1 MAFGI
6 GSGWWGRPK
15 KPAFDAL
22 DASKTVQENAIN
34 SAATSLDGNVTL
46 TNADG
51 TGFSGGKLNVSIAGA
66 TSSDALGIAETG
78 GITVVGSTVYYQGE
92 QIGTVA
98 SSGNA
103 GAPLTVQFDSGPVSN
118 EAATALA
125 RSVTY
130 SSSSDAPSTQ
140 FRTVTFQATDAENT
154 VGSAKLRLK
163 VAAENDAPVV
173 TGLSEH
179 VVRDLSDAGTPRS
192 VDSDLVVTNPDGTGF
207 KGGSLSIHLDGA
219 TSGDDITLVPGTYRI
234 VDNKVYDGRKVVGT
248 VTSDGQDGHDLTIQ
262 LKPGVNFT
270 DANMTAL
277 ARQVAHSTS
286 DAAPPEGERT
296 LSYTFKDREGDVTT
310 KQAGLSIDY
319 PNRPPVAQDDTR
331 TIAEDTA
338 LVIQASS
345 LVGNDT
351 DLDGD
356 SLTVTAVGEASHGT
370 VALVNGQITFI
381 PDADYNGPASFT
393 YTVSDGKGGT
403 DIATVAVNVAPVN
416 DAPVAGD
423 DTLSMNEDSALVIF
437 PGAYPGISIPRPTVA
452 LPTSSVLGNDTDAE
466 GDALTIVAVGGAS
479 HGSVELINGTL
490 VFYPD
495 PDYTGPASF
504 TYTVSDGK
512 GGTDTATV
520 AVNVTPANDA
530 PAAAD
535 DAVAMSEDGWLFFAT
550 PNIEFGVPAAT
561 PIELK
566 NFEFSALLSN
576 DSDVDGDSLSIVA
589 VGDATHGTVYLE
601 SGTLMDGS
609 EYRFIKFVPDPDYT
623 GPASFSYTVSDGKG
637 GMDTATVAV
646 NVAPVNDA
654 PVAGGDTVATAEDT
668 PLVVAVADLL
678 ANDSDIDGDTLTVIS
693 VGGVGGGGTGNGGG
707 MGGTGGS
714 GVDGGGG
721 SGGGGGSTVVGGSV
735 SLDQGQITFTP
746 APDYTGPAAF
756 SYTVSDGHGG
766 IATANVT
773 VNVTPVNDAPVIT
786 SEEACSVAE
795 NAVGTA
801 YQIVASDVDGDALT
815 YALSGAD
822 AHLFT
827 VDADGRVAFKV
838 APDFDIPAD
847 ADGDNVYDIV
857 VEAHDGAVATTRDV
871 TITVTDTGDN
881 RAPVAAD
888 DTVSV
893 REDVEL
899 VFQQQAVP
907 DEGDGDG
914 GRGLVLL
921 LGDDTD
927 PDGDP
932 LAVTAVGDGVNGDV
946 VLDDQ
951 GRIHFRPDDDFNG
964 AASFSYTVSDGRGG
978 TDTATVTVNVTPVN
992 DAPVAVDDAIFWL
1005 SPPQAILFT
1014 GDLLANDR
1022 DVDGDSLFFAGIGN
1036 AQGGTATWSDNNVTF
1051 VFDSGVSSGSFTYTV
1066 SDGYGG
1072 WDTGHVTIE
1081 NVRALPV

>member
-1 MAFGI
+1 MAF
-6 GSGWWGRPK
+6 GSGWWGRSK

-22 DASKTVQENAIN
+22 DASKTVQENAVN
-34 SAATSLDGNVTL
+34 SAATPLDGNVTL

-51 TGFSGGKLNVSIAGA
+51 TGFSGGQLNVSIAGA
-66 TSSDALGIAETG
+66 TSSDALGIAEIG

-92 QIGTVA
+92 QIGTVT

-130 SSSSDAPSTQ
+130 SSSSDAPSAQ

-154 VGSAKLRLK
+154 VGSAKLKLK
-163 VAAENDAPVV
+163 VAAANDAPVV

-179 VVRDLSDAGTPRS
+179 VVRDLSDAATPRA

-207 KGGSLSIHLDGA
+207 KGGSLSVHLDGA
-219 TSGDDITLVPGTYRI
+219 TSGDDITLAPGTYRI
-234 VDNKVYDGRKVVGT
+234 VDNTVYDGRKVVGT

-286 DAAPPEGERT
+286 DAAPSEGERT

-319 PNRPPVAQDDTR
+319 PNRPPVAQDDARPT
-331 TIAEDTA
+331 AEDTA

-345 LVGNDT
+345 LAGNDT

-370 VALVNGQITFI
+370 VALVNGQITFT
-381 PDADYNGPASFT
+381 PDADYNGPASFS
-393 YTVSDGKGGT
+393 YTVSDGKGGM
-403 DIATVAVNVAPVN
+403 DSATVAVSVTPVN
-416 DAPVAGD
+416 DAPTAAD
-423 DTLSMNEDSALVIF
+423 DTLSMDEDSALVIF
-437 PGAYPGISIPRPTVA
+437 PGAYPGISVPRPTVA

-490 VFYPD
+490 VFFPD

-512 GGTDTATV
+512 GGTT
-520 AVNVTPANDA
+520 
-530 PAAAD
+530 
-535 DAVAMSEDGWLFFAT
+535 
-550 PNIEFGVPAAT
+550 
-561 PIELK
+561 
-566 NFEFSALLSN
+566 
-576 DSDVDGDSLSIVA
+576 
-589 VGDATHGTVYLE
+589 
-601 SGTLMDGS
+601 
-609 EYRFIKFVPDPDYT
+609 
-623 GPASFSYTVSDGKG
+623 
-637 GMDTATVAV
+637 
-646 NVAPVNDA
+646 
-654 PVAGGDTVATAEDT
+654 
-668 PLVVAVADLL
+668 
-678 ANDSDIDGDTLTVIS
+678 
-693 VGGVGGGGTGNGGG
+693 
-707 MGGTGGS
+707 
-714 GVDGGGG
+714 
-721 SGGGGGSTVVGGSV
+721 
-735 SLDQGQITFTP
+735 
-746 APDYTGPAAF
+746 
-756 SYTVSDGHGG
+756 
-766 IATANVT
+766 TANVT
-773 VNVTPVNDAPVIT
+773 VNVTPVNDAPVIA
-786 SEEACSVAE
+786 SEAASSVAE

-801 YQIVASDVDGDALT
+801 YQIVASDVDGDVLT
-815 YALSGAD
+815 YALSGTD
-822 AHLFT
+822 AALFT
-827 VDADGRVAFKV
+827 VDADGRVAFKA

-871 TITVTDTGDN
+871 TITVTDMGDN

-899 VFQQQAVP
+899 VFQQQALP
-907 DEGDGDG
+907 DDGDGGG

-921 LGDDTD
+921 LGNDTD

-992 DAPVAVDDAIFWL
+992 DAPVAVDDVRFLAW
-1005 SPPQAILFT
+1005 SDQASVVAADFV
-1014 GDLLANDR
+1014 ANDQ
-1022 DVDGDSLFFAGIGN
+1022 DVDGDSLSLIGVGD
-1036 AQGGTATWSDNNVTF
+1036 AQGCTVSFADGKITF
-1051 VFDSGVSSGSFTYTV
+1051 EFNPGAQSGSFTYTV
-1066 SDGYGG
+1066 SDGHGG
-1072 WDTGHVTIE
+1072 SDIGQVSYFS
-1081 NVRALPV
+1081 LPA

>member
-1 MAFGI
+1 MAF
-6 GSGWWGRPK
+6 GSGWWGRSK

-22 DASKTVQENAIN
+22 DASKTVQENAVN
-34 SAATSLDGNVTL
+34 SAATPLDGNVTL

-51 TGFSGGKLNVSIAGA
+51 TGFSGGQLNVSIAGA
-66 TSSDALGIAETG
+66 TSSDALGIAEIG

-92 QIGTVA
+92 QIGTVT

-130 SSSSDAPSTQ
+130 SSSSDAPSAQ

-154 VGSAKLRLK
+154 VGSAKLKLK
-163 VAAENDAPVV
+163 VAAANDAPVV

-179 VVRDLSDAGTPRS
+179 VVRDLSDAATPRA

-207 KGGSLSIHLDGA
+207 KGGSLSVHLDGA
-219 TSGDDITLVPGTYRI
+219 TSGDDITLAPGTYRI
-234 VDNKVYDGRKVVGT
+234 VDNTVYDGRKVVGT

-286 DAAPPEGERT
+286 DAAPSEGERT

-319 PNRPPVAQDDTR
+319 PNRPPVAQDDARPT
-331 TIAEDTA
+331 AEDTA

-345 LVGNDT
+345 LAGNDT

-370 VALVNGQITFI
+370 VALVNGQITFT
-381 PDADYNGPASFT
+381 PDADYNGPASFS
-393 YTVSDGKGGT
+393 YTVSDGKGGM
-403 DIATVAVNVAPVN
+403 DSATVAVSVTPVN
-416 DAPVAGD
+416 DAPTAAD
-423 DTLSMNEDSALVIF
+423 DTLSMDEDSALVIF
-437 PGAYPGISIPRPTVA
+437 PGAYPGISVPRPTVA

-490 VFYPD
+490 VFFPD

-512 GGTDTATV
+512 GGTT
-520 AVNVTPANDA
+520 
-530 PAAAD
+530 
-535 DAVAMSEDGWLFFAT
+535 
-550 PNIEFGVPAAT
+550 
-561 PIELK
+561 
-566 NFEFSALLSN
+566 
-576 DSDVDGDSLSIVA
+576 
-589 VGDATHGTVYLE
+589 
-601 SGTLMDGS
+601 
-609 EYRFIKFVPDPDYT
+609 
-623 GPASFSYTVSDGKG
+623 
-637 GMDTATVAV
+637 
-646 NVAPVNDA
+646 
-654 PVAGGDTVATAEDT
+654 
-668 PLVVAVADLL
+668 
-678 ANDSDIDGDTLTVIS
+678 
-693 VGGVGGGGTGNGGG
+693 
-707 MGGTGGS
+707 
-714 GVDGGGG
+714 
-721 SGGGGGSTVVGGSV
+721 
-735 SLDQGQITFTP
+735 
-746 APDYTGPAAF
+746 
-756 SYTVSDGHGG
+756 
-766 IATANVT
+766 TANVT
-773 VNVTPVNDAPVIT
+773 VNVTPVNDAPVIA
-786 SEEACSVAE
+786 SEAASSVAE

-801 YQIVASDVDGDALT
+801 YQIVASDVDGDVLT
-815 YALSGAD
+815 YALSGTDAD
-822 AHLFT
+822 LFT
-827 VDADGRVAFKV
+827 VDADGRVAFKA

-871 TITVTDTGDN
+871 TITVTDMGDN

-899 VFQQQAVP
+899 VFQQQALP
-907 DEGDGDG
+907 DDGDGGG

-921 LGDDTD
+921 LGNDTD
-927 PDGDP
+927 PDGAP

-964 AASFSYTVSDGRGG
+964 AASFSYTLSDGRGG

-992 DAPVAVDDAIFWL
+992 DAPVAVDDVRFLAW
-1005 SPPQAILFT
+1005 SDQASVVAADFV
-1014 GDLLANDR
+1014 ANDQ
-1022 DVDGDSLFFAGIGN
+1022 DVDGDSLSLIGVGD
-1036 AQGGTATWSDNNVTF
+1036 AQGCTVSFADGKITF
-1051 VFDSGVSSGSFTYTV
+1051 EFNPGAQSGSFTYTV
-1066 SDGYGG
+1066 SDGHGG
-1072 WDTGHVTIE
+1072 SDIGQVSYFS
-1081 NVRALPV
+1081 LPA